1 MSIVNIVGGTVL
13 LAFGRKVFWLFV
25 AAIGFFAGLELAN
38 RFLQVKPAWVAFVIA
53 LAVGL
58 VGALLAYFF
67 QKLAISVAGFLA
79 GAYIAARLAS
89 QLAVLMKIPGWL
101 ILLIGGIIGIILMS
115 IIFEWA
121 LTVLSSLAGAILVV
135 DGFKLA
141 GLIAVIVGVLL
152 FVVGLVF
159 QTSINRRNRSRKKVA
174 I

>member
-38 RFLQVKPAWVAFVIA
+38 RYLQIKPAWVALVIA

-67 QKLAISVAGFLA
+67 QKLAIAVAGFLA
-79 GAYIAARLAS
+79 GALIAVRFAS
-89 QLAVLMKIPGWL
+89 QLAAQVKIPEWL
-101 ILLIGGIIGIILMS
+101 IILIGGIIGIILMS

-121 LTVLSSLAGAILVV
+121 LTILSSLAGAILVV

-141 GLIAVIVGVLL
+141 GLIALIVGVIL
-152 FVVGLVF
+152 FVVGVVF
-159 QTSINRRNRSRKKVA
+159 QTSLNRRGRSRKEA
-174 I
+174 AS